1 MLVSEVYNDLDDNSK
16 VNYLVSHISE
26 ERTKSSNR
34 ELADDIAKLLVA
46 DTNGFYKK
54 YKGDIKEETGFVIAD
69 HIFDFLD
76 SEMDEDDTDK
86 KKEGCKCQS
95 VESFMSDLLASE
107 ISEEHMMANMEMG
120 TNNNLRVITLLTDM
134 SNTIVKSLIRDET
147 LKSNLDSYMDLKVVK
162 DVIDLDFKNK
172 VINKFC

>member
-1 MLVSEVYNDLDDNSK
+1 MLVSEIYNDLDNCDK
-16 VNYLVSHISE
+16 LDYLVSHISE

-34 ELADDIAKLLVA
+34 ELADDIAKLLISNT
-46 DTNGFYKK
+46 DNLSKSYKDK
-54 YKGDIKEETGFVIAD
+54 TETDISNR
-69 HIFDFLD
+69 IFEYLD
-76 SEMDEDDTDK
+76 DDIDEDDADK